1 LNAAFRSGRGVAG
14 LVRVVL
20 MLAAGTVGTVG
31 AGAQTGTSGG
41 PSVALEA
48 LQRLKGMDL
57 EANPAL
63 KGAVLKVLESTRGT
77 AQFVEIVRDFS
88 LAGQEA
94 GLLEVAEKLSGE
106 SAGAESVRLLL
117 QGEGRSMLRAALG
130 PSTSSP
136 AAARRLAL
144 AKALANAADPAGLPL
159 LTELLLDPAAD
170 GALRAT
176 AVHGLASSQAG
187 AREVLKLSEAGK
199 LDDATRNTASLALA
213 QSRWPDIRSEAARV
227 LPPPRAADGGV
238 LPTIGE
244 LVRMRGDAVE
254 GGKVFRGEKAACIK
268 CHRVGTEGVDFGPG
282 LSEIGTKLARQAI
295 LESILDP
302 SAGIAFGYEAWSVET
317 RGGDEEFGIIASE
330 TAEEL
335 ALKQQTG
342 VVLRLKKLE
351 VTRREKQKLSVM
363 PSGLAQL
370 LTRQELID
378 LVEYLTTLKTPPKP

>member
-1 LNAAFRSGRGVAG
+1 
-14 LVRVVL
+14 
-20 MLAAGTVGTVG
+20 
-31 AGAQTGTSGG
+31 
-41 PSVALEA
+41 
-48 LQRLKGMDL
+48 
-57 EANPAL
+57 
-63 KGAVLKVLESTRGT
+63 
-77 AQFVEIVRDFS
+77 
-88 LAGQEA
+88 
-94 GLLEVAEKLSGE
+94 
-106 SAGAESVRLLL
+106 
-117 QGEGRSMLRAALG
+117 MLRAALG